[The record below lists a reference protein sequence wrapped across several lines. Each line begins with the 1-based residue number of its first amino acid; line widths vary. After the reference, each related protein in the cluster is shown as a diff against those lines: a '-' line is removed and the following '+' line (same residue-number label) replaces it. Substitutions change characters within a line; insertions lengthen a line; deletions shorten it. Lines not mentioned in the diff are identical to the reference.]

1 MKAARS
7 IAALPPEAVALS
19 RRLMKGAPDAIVAR
33 MDEEGE
39 AFRARLQSDEAKAAF
54 AAFFN
59 RKK

>member
-1 MKAARS
+1 
-7 IAALPPEAVALS
+7 
-19 RRLMKGAPDAIVAR
+19 